1 MKNVKKLT
9 YIAVV
14 LMASTTLSTTVSA
27 MGLLVAMGPS
37 VAPSIVTSITTI
49 TEKQPSYISRKNS
62 SPIKYV
68 NKNRHVYAA
77 LHKCASHAIN
87 FVDNLLIIS
96 GNPMFCATCAPF
108 EMMGCS
114 IRIVTRSSRNPR
126 IRDIMKLSDT
136 RGLISLEASACI
148 L

>member
-49 TEKQPSYISRKNS
+49 TEKQVSTIEPAAGCHKQVT
-62 SPIKYV
+62 KHAHET
-68 NKNRHVYAA
+68 RHY
-77 LHKCASHAIN
+77 N
-87 FVDNLLIIS
+87 
-96 GNPMFCATCAPF
+96 G
-108 EMMGCS
+108 
-114 IRIVTRSSRNPR
+114 
-126 IRDIMKLSDT
+126 
-136 RGLISLEASACI
+136 
-148 L
+148 